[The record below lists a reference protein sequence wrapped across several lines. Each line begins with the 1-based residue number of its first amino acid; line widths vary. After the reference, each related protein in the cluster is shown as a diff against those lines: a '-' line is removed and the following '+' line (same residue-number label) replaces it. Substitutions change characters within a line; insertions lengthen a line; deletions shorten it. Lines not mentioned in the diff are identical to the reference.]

1 MLKRFTVSLI
11 LSTFLVVSATL
22 PVGVSATQ
30 TSNKTRDTK
39 SPRFKAK
46 DGTEGV
52 PIFDKNQRV
61 IAVEVFPVGKPK
73 TTVKVE
79 YDEQQHLSTLREEG
93 GDTMRFEYNPKGL
106 LSHVTG
112 SSGVRFKI
120 ERNQRGKI
128 VGITPEVR
136 SARLTSLNL
145 REDEGT
151 VKYIKVG
158 SCAGSV
164 AIAAA
169 CATLASVC
177 CSGFCDCGQA
187 VQAYE
192 AAVRQAAY
200 DCGDRDLPEAPP
212 QA

>member
-11 LSTFLVVSATL
+11 LSTFFVVSAIA
-22 PVGVSATQ
+22 PIGISATQ
-30 TSNKTRDTK
+30 ISNKAGDTK
-39 SPRFKAK
+39 SLRFKAK

-52 PIFDKNQRV
+52 PVFDKNQRV
-61 IAVEVFPVGKPK
+61 VAVEVFPIGKPK
-73 TTVKVE
+73 TTVKIG
-79 YDEQQHLSTLREEG
+79 YDEQQRLSTLSDEG
-93 GDTMRFEYNPKGL
+93 GDTMRFEYNPKGI

-120 ERNQRGKI
+120 ERNQQGKI
-128 VGITPEVR
+128 IGIAPEVR
-136 SARLTSLNL
+136 SARLTSLHL
-145 REDEGT
+145 RKDEDT

-169 CATLASVC
+169 AGALATVC

-200 DCGDRDLPEAPP
+200 DCGDVPEAISVS
-212 QA
+212 